1 MKLRFQLVAV
11 FDGGWA
17 EFLLARLMF
26 LLPDCV
32 AGFPFCA
39 FGVTVFFVVAGFFFT
54 PVVVCDNSG
63 ADAASSTANSRIVSL
78 FINDSPLRS
87 VSLFLK
93 RDFSGREFTWAG
105 LSLD

>member
-1 MKLRFQLVAV
+1 MRFQLVAV

-63 ADAASSTANSRIVSL
+63 ADAASSTANNRIVSL
-78 FINDSPLRS
+78 FINDSPLRVS
-87 VSLFLK
+87 VF
-93 RDFSGREFTWAG
+93 FSSETFQGG
-105 LSLD
+105 NLLGQD